1 MFSYSSK
8 LHTLGSPWPSFL
20 KWRFPVWFVY
30 FTWKSFCSTLTSKW
44 TVYLPLFKCNRK
56 CKEKK
61 VFQKLSMHLSKK
73 HKKERKIKL
82 WNFKYPHLFSLR
94 FLYNIFTKKSF
105 PCSGILREKWILY
118 LLQWNKQNIFEVK
131 VRSSL
136 YLDSTLN
143 VFCLKYGLL
152 QCCNYS
158 LQICNRKLL
167 QLVKIK
173 PMTTPQIAWH

>member
-1 MFSYSSK
+1 MQ
-8 LHTLGSPWPSFL
+8 
-20 KWRFPVWFVY
+20 R
-30 FTWKSFCSTLTSKW
+30 
-44 TVYLPLFKCNRK
+44 
-56 CKEKK
+56 KK

-143 VFCLKYGLL
+143 VFCLKYGLV

-167 QLVKIK
+167 QLVKKLSRWPHRKLHDINNMAQCGK
-173 PMTTPQIAWH
+173 IWNLL